1 LEYWADSLSSAGT
14 LQAVKAGESA
24 SSEQSAVQKRKPGR
38 PRPPSTDQNILRAT
52 LELLRLGGADG
63 VTIDAI
69 AARSGS
75 AKTTIYRRWPS
86 LESLVV
92 DALRMAI
99 RARMDQVTEIQE
111 YDVVQGSTVRGAAR
125 QMLSLVNEPLFRS
138 AFPMM
143 ARILLGDKTLGD
155 RFRAEVFTP
164 LRALRRTELLR
175 IQELGG
181 IRPTVDPD
189 LILDMVNG
197 AILYRAL
204 MAERLDGDVADEI
217 VDLLVRAIE
226 VEVVV
231 TPTT

>member
-1 LEYWADSLSSAGT
+1 LS
-14 LQAVKAGESA
+14 AVKAGESA

-52 LELLRLGGADG
+52 LDLLRRGGADG

-86 LESLVV
+86 LESLIV
-92 DALRMAI
+92 DALRMAV

-111 YDVVQGSTVRGAAR
+111 FDEVQGSTIRGAAR
-125 QMLSLVNEPLFRS
+125 QMLSLVDEPLFRS
-138 AFPMM
+138 SFPMM
-143 ARILLGDKTLGD
+143 ARILLGDRALGD
-155 RFRAEVFTP
+155 RFRAEVIGP
-164 LRALRRTELLR
+164 LRALRRDELLR
-175 IQELGG
+175 IQAAGG

-189 LILDMVNG
+189 LVLDMVNG

-204 MAERLDGDVADEI
+204 MAGRLDGDVADDI
-217 VDLLVRAIE
+217 VDLLIRAIE

-231 TPTT
+231 SPTP